1 MNKKVLIFENS
12 SCRIR
17 PVHNNRPLVQ
27 SWKKI
32 CFFQNHPV
40 YNNWPLAQIGKKRII
55 DLCIISPTCGPNW
68 EKNNNWTG
76 PIIRDSRVLKNSL
89 KVPAGPFRRFLSNFC
104 TCYSRMDMFILQDLQ
119 SSKFWYIKISCSSN
133 GSDVMTAWPSWNH
146 LGNFWRSDG
155 RTFFNFFLCVVS
167 LE

>member
-1 MNKKVLIFENS
+1 M
-12 SCRIR
+12 
-17 PVHNNRPLVQ
+17 
-27 SWKKI
+27 
-32 CFFQNHPV
+32 
-40 YNNWPLAQIGKKRII
+40 
-55 DLCIISPTCGPNW
+55 
-68 EKNNNWTG
+68 
-76 PIIRDSRVLKNSL
+76 
-89 KVPAGPFRRFLSNFC
+89 PAGPFRRFLSNFC

-167 LE
+167 LVKGHTCPNSLLVTFAFSLHNLRKRLTPIGHTIVVLIIMINKIKVWWIWSKQKPSILCEAWPVISNIHLGWISFSS